1 MAQNDVVL
9 EIIILIGTIATD
21 APACSILAQGNLIPT
36 LYQLM
41 KDKSDDTE
49 VLLQSLNCFDKLLYT
64 QASREVVM
72 YNTRIFADIIESLT
86 HRSSAVRAMAEKMSE
101 FGTWRVDRGPWPCGR
116 VAVKYSSLCIVCVMM
131 NVVLENDRKPDGSIG
146 QLGKQVIKRRF
157 ESYNKVWLAN
167 TQYEMS
173 GAGAGGGGMMGY
185 GDGNDRLL
193 SAHEQEYG
201 VMSSMEYLN
210 DKVTMPQHPQG
221 GGHRVSIFFSFM
233 RILSSVVCYRSTTR

>member
-9 EIIILIGTIATD
+9 EIIMLIGSIATD

-49 VLLQSLNCFDKLLYT
+49 ILLQSLNCFDKLLYS

-86 HRSSAVRAMAEKMSE
+86 HRSAAVRAMAEKMSV
-101 FGTWRVDRGPWPCGR
+101 F
-116 VAVKYSSLCIVCVMM
+116 
-131 NVVLENDRKPDGSIG
+131 VLEHDRKADGSVG

-173 GAGAGGGGMMGY
+173 GGGGMMGY
-185 GDGNDRLL
+185 DDNGSDHLM
-193 SAHEQEYG
+193 STQEQEYG
-201 VMSSMEYLN
+201 MMSSMEYLN
-210 DKVTMPQHPQG
+210 DKVQNSMAADWHGEGKFGGSNSAGSYPHDIDDIGELSPMRGRGPGSFDEGDDHGWSSAGASAG
-221 GGHRVSIFFSFM
+221 GGYGRK
-233 RILSSVVCYRSTTR
+233 